1 MFRVSK
7 QVAAYTP
14 LSTLPLSGGGPE
26 SEASDGR
33 TVSQYGEA
41 FLEPEVWRSRPS
53 LSVLH

>member
-7 QVAAYTP
+7 QVAAYAP

-41 FLEPEVWRSRPS
+41 FSEPEVWRSRPS